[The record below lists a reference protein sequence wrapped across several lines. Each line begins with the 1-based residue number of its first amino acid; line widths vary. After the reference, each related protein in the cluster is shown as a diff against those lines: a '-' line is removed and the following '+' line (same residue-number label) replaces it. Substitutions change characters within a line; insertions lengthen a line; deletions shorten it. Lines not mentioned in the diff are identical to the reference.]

1 MVKTKN
7 ISGLRNYS
15 AAKKKKTEEKVH
27 LAIEKLK
34 KSKTRKI
41 SFKAVSEL
49 SGVSTTTLY
58 NNILIRER
66 INSLK
71 TIESHPEVEQ
81 PAIEKAQEHLLLKK
95 EIQRLKEEKKML
107 INQLVEMEQL
117 RSENLRLRARLSEVK
132 RE

>member
-1 MVKTKN
+1 MVKTIN
-7 ISGLRNYS
+7 ITGLRNYS
-15 AAKKKKTEEKVH
+15 AAKKKETEEKVH

-58 NNILIRER
+58 NNALIRER

-71 TIESHPEVEQ
+71 AIESHPEGEQ
-81 PAIEKAQEHLLLKK
+81 PAIEKTQEHLSFKK

-107 INQLVEMEQL
+107 INQLVEMEQI
-117 RSENLRLRARLSEVK
+117 RSENLRLKAMLSEVK

>member
-7 ISGLRNYS
+7 ITGLMNYS
-15 AAKKKKTEEKVH
+15 AAKKKETGKKVD

-58 NNILIRER
+58 NNVLIRER

-71 TIESHPEVEQ
+71 AIESHPKVEQ
-81 PAIEKAQEHLLLKK
+81 PEIEKTQEHLSLKK

-107 INQLVEMEQL
+107 ISQLVEMEQL
-117 RSENLRLRARLSEVK
+117 RSENLRLRAMLSEVK